1 MAKKVVCPSDTVN
14 LPPRP
19 GSAKAR
25 AATLAAV
32 LPAEAFLL
40 HITKQGLQGD
50 GAAAGAAMTA
60 IEEARNRQLQSRT
73 NDWMI
78 LVRII
83 VRPGSV
89 NSALEPL
96 RMARKLDRNRET
108 ARMVLEP
115 WIVEAALA
123 RLGTRRLTP
132 EEQQTVVK
140 ATRTPRQVRWPEWW
154 DVKPWAD

>member
-1 MAKKVVCPSDTVN
+1 MSEN
-14 LPPRP
+14 GEEGGLSIGYGHLPPRP

-78 LVRII
+78 L
-83 VRPGSV
+83 
-89 NSALEPL
+89 
-96 RMARKLDRNRET
+96 
-108 ARMVLEP
+108 
-115 WIVEAALA
+115 
-123 RLGTRRLTP
+123 
-132 EEQQTVVK
+132 
-140 ATRTPRQVRWPEWW
+140 
-154 DVKPWAD
+154 